1 MSLSVSNFNIDNA
14 SGQTVRLDIQAC
26 LKALQGQSA
35 ETSDLA
41 SSKCVAGMWFLRSD
55 TNTLK
60 IRGSGSTFTT
70 VGNIDEDNLGL
81 LSKSG
86 GTMTGPLLIDDS
98 SSASTPALSFDTNT
112 NLGLFRNSANI
123 MGFSSG
129 GAEQMIFDA
138 NGITLRSQNEIRFG
152 DSDSSNY
159 VGMKAPSTVS
169 SSNKT
174 ITLPDETG
182 TLLTSASSIA
192 NSNLANSSVTVGSTA
207 INLGASATTV
217 AGLTSLTSTT
227 VVAGTVKSSNTE
239 APVFQN
245 TSGIEKGR
253 LIEAYTTFVGT
264 GTPTLNESYNISSL
278 TDNGLGDFTFN
289 FTNNLDSTNYCTFA
303 SQAGSGTHPFVGGSE
318 TLRAV
323 GSCRMLYGTSGGA
336 GGAGFQND
344 PGRASFIAIGG

>member
-41 SSKCVAGMWFLRSD
+41 SSQCVAGMWFLRSD

-138 NGITLRSQNEIRFG
+138 NGITLRSQNEVRFG

-159 VGMKAPSTVS
+159 VGMKAPSTVA
-169 SSNKT
+169 SNKT

-182 TLLTSASSIA
+182 TLLTSGSSIA

-207 INLGASATTV
+207 INLGASATTI

-245 TSGIEKGR
+245 TSGTEKGR
-253 LIEAYTTFVGT
+253 LIEAYTTFNGT
-264 GTPTLNESYNISSL
+264 GTAALENSYNVSSL
-278 TDNGLGDFTFN
+278 TDHGTGDFEFS
-289 FTNNLDSTNYCTFA
+289 FSNNLDSTEYCTH
-303 SQAGSGTHPFVGGSE
+303 GSSDFNTSHPFIGGSVR
-318 TLRAV
+318 TRNV
-323 GSCRMLYGTSGGA
+323 SSCRMVYGTSGGSNA
-336 GGAGFQND
+336 AGFPLD
-344 PGRASFIAIGG
+344 PSIGTFIAIGG